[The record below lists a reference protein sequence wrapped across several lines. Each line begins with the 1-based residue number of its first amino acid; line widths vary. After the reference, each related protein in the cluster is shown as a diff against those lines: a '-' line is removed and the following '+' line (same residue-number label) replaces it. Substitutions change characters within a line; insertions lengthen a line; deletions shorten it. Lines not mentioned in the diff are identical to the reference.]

1 MAATKY
7 EVLCRYYNVDMKMP
21 ITNIVNE
28 TWISCFDTVPEKGNY
43 SVETFEFCKSSNPT
57 QERKIQDLL
66 IYGNNSIN
74 PKFNMFFIQDVKHN
88 STATIVNNVIKF
100 EDGTIYEYK
109 SNSIY
114 RNDKEIAANVK
125 SATFNMKTYK
135 VENTTKNLILVNLNI
150 GEGEKEYQKEIE
162 YVLRYW

>member
-1 MAATKY
+1 MKSDKGVTLIALVIYIAVFTIVVSTMALLSSYFYNNMHLIKDDASY
-7 EVLCRYYNVDMKMP
+7 VLEYN
-21 ITNIVNE
+21 
-28 TWISCFDTVPEKGNY
+28 
-43 SVETFEFCKSSNPT
+43 
-57 QERKIQDLL
+57 
-66 IYGNNSIN
+66 
-74 PKFNMFFIQDVKHN
+74 KFNMFFIQDVKHN
-88 STATIVNNVIKF
+88 STATIENNVIKF

-125 SATFNMKTYK
+125 SATFNLKTYK

>member
-1 MAATKY
+1 MKSDKGVTLIALVIYIAVFTIVVSTMTLLSSY
-7 EVLCRYYNVDMKMP
+7 FYNNMHLIKDDASYV
-21 ITNIVNE
+21 
-28 TWISCFDTVPEKGNY
+28 
-43 SVETFEFCKSSNPT
+43 VEYN
-57 QERKIQDLL
+57 
-66 IYGNNSIN
+66 
-74 PKFNMFFIQDVKHN
+74 KFNMFFIQDVKHN
-88 STATIVNNVIKF
+88 STATIENNVIRF

-125 SATFNMKTYK
+125 SATFNLKTYK
-135 VENTTKNLILVNLNI
+135 VKNTTKNLILVNLNI

>member
-28 TWISCFDTVPEKGNY
+28 TWISCFDTVPEKGSY

-74 PKFNMFFIQDVKHN
+74 PKFNMFFM
-88 STATIVNNVIKF
+88 
-100 EDGTIYEYK
+100 YK
-109 SNSIY
+109 SRDFMYS
-114 RNDKEIAANVK
+114 DK
-125 SATFNMKTYK
+125 
-135 VENTTKNLILVNLNI
+135 NTNAFP
-150 GEGEKEYQKEIE
+150 
-162 YVLRYW
+162 YVLKDRMEKVPLSPWFIHSTHASLNSAMTKARALANIIGHSNIKIGKVIPLDQYIEIV

>member
-1 MAATKY
+1 MKSDKGVTLIALVIYIAVFTIVVSTMGLLSSY
-7 EVLCRYYNVDMKMP
+7 FYNNMHLIKDDASYV
-21 ITNIVNE
+21 
-28 TWISCFDTVPEKGNY
+28 
-43 SVETFEFCKSSNPT
+43 VEYN
-57 QERKIQDLL
+57 
-66 IYGNNSIN
+66 
-74 PKFNMFFIQDVKHN
+74 KFNMFFIQDVKHN
-88 STATIVNNVIKF
+88 STATIENNVIKF

-125 SATFNMKTYK
+125 SATFNLETYE
-135 VENTTKNLILVNLNI
+135 VESTTKNLIVVNLDI

>member
-1 MAATKY
+1 MKSDKGVTLISLVIYIAVFTIVVSTMALLSSY
-7 EVLCRYYNVDMKMP
+7 FYNNMHLIKDDASYV
-21 ITNIVNE
+21 
-28 TWISCFDTVPEKGNY
+28 
-43 SVETFEFCKSSNPT
+43 VEYN
-57 QERKIQDLL
+57 
-66 IYGNNSIN
+66 
-74 PKFNMFFIQDVKHN
+74 KFNMFFIQDVKHN
-88 STATIVNNVIKF
+88 STATIENNVIKF

-114 RNDKEIAANVK
+114 RNDKEIATNVK
-125 SATFNMKTYK
+125 SATFNLKTYK

>member
-1 MAATKY
+1 MKSDKGVTLIALVIYIAVFTIVVSTMALLSSY
-7 EVLCRYYNVDMKMP
+7 FYNNMHLIKDDASYV
-21 ITNIVNE
+21 
-28 TWISCFDTVPEKGNY
+28 
-43 SVETFEFCKSSNPT
+43 VEYN
-57 QERKIQDLL
+57 
-66 IYGNNSIN
+66 
-74 PKFNMFFIQDVKHN
+74 KFNMFFIQDVKHN

>member
-1 MAATKY
+1 MKSDKGVTLIALVIYIVVFTIVVSTMALLSSY
-7 EVLCRYYNVDMKMP
+7 FYNNMHLIKDDASYV
-21 ITNIVNE
+21 
-28 TWISCFDTVPEKGNY
+28 
-43 SVETFEFCKSSNPT
+43 VEYN
-57 QERKIQDLL
+57 
-66 IYGNNSIN
+66 
-74 PKFNMFFIQDVKHN
+74 KFNMFFIQDVKHN
-88 STATIVNNVIKF
+88 STATIENNVIKF

-109 SNSIY
+109 FNSIY

-125 SATFNMKTYK
+125 SATFNLKTYK

>member
-1 MAATKY
+1 MKSDKGVTLIALVIYIAVFTIVVSTMALLSSY
-7 EVLCRYYNVDMKMP
+7 FYNNMHLIKDDASYV
-21 ITNIVNE
+21 
-28 TWISCFDTVPEKGNY
+28 
-43 SVETFEFCKSSNPT
+43 VEYN
-57 QERKIQDLL
+57 
-66 IYGNNSIN
+66 
-74 PKFNMFFIQDVKHN
+74 KFNMFFIQDVKHN
-88 STATIVNNVIKF
+88 STATIENNVIKF

-125 SATFNMKTYK
+125 SATFNLKTYK

-150 GEGEKEYQKEIE
+150 GKGEKEYQKEIE

>member
-1 MAATKY
+1 MKSDKGVTLIALVIYIAVFTIVVSTMALLSSY
-7 EVLCRYYNVDMKMP
+7 FYNNMHLIKDDASYV
-21 ITNIVNE
+21 
-28 TWISCFDTVPEKGNY
+28 
-43 SVETFEFCKSSNPT
+43 VEYN
-57 QERKIQDLL
+57 
-66 IYGNNSIN
+66 
-74 PKFNMFFIQDVKHN
+74 KFNMFFIQDVKHN
-88 STATIVNNVIKF
+88 STATIENNVIKF

-125 SATFNMKTYK
+125 SATFNLKTYK

>member
-1 MAATKY
+1 MKSDKGVTLIALVIYIVVFTIVVSTMALLSSY
-7 EVLCRYYNVDMKMP
+7 FYNNMHLIKDDA
-21 ITNIVNE
+21 
-28 TWISCFDTVPEKGNY
+28 S
-43 SVETFEFCKSSNPT
+43 SVVEYN
-57 QERKIQDLL
+57 
-66 IYGNNSIN
+66 
-74 PKFNMFFIQDVKHN
+74 KFNMFFIQDVKHN
-88 STATIVNNVIKF
+88 STATIENNVIKF

-109 SNSIY
+109 FNSIY

-125 SATFNMKTYK
+125 SATFNLKTYK

>member
-1 MAATKY
+1 MKSDKGVTLIALVIYIAVFTIVVSTMGLLSSY
-7 EVLCRYYNVDMKMP
+7 FYNNMHLIKDDASYV
-21 ITNIVNE
+21 
-28 TWISCFDTVPEKGNY
+28 
-43 SVETFEFCKSSNPT
+43 VEYN
-57 QERKIQDLL
+57 
-66 IYGNNSIN
+66 
-74 PKFNMFFIQDVKHN
+74 KFNMFFIQDVKHN
-88 STATIVNNVIKF
+88 STATIENNVIRF

-125 SATFNMKTYK
+125 SATFNLKTYK

>member
-1 MAATKY
+1 MKSDKGVTLIALVIYIAVFTIVVSTMGILSSY
-7 EVLCRYYNVDMKMP
+7 FYNNMHLIKDDASYV
-21 ITNIVNE
+21 
-28 TWISCFDTVPEKGNY
+28 
-43 SVETFEFCKSSNPT
+43 VEYN
-57 QERKIQDLL
+57 
-66 IYGNNSIN
+66 
-74 PKFNMFFIQDVKHN
+74 KFNMFFIQDVKHN
-88 STATIVNNVIKF
+88 STATIENNVIKF

-125 SATFNMKTYK
+125 SATFDLKTYK

>member
-74 PKFNMFFIQDVKHN
+74 PKFNMFFM
-88 STATIVNNVIKF
+88 
-100 EDGTIYEYK
+100 YK
-109 SNSIY
+109 SRDFMYSDKNT
-114 RNDKEIAANVK
+114 ND
-125 SATFNMKTYK
+125 FP
-135 VENTTKNLILVNLNI
+135 
-150 GEGEKEYQKEIE
+150 
-162 YVLRYW
+162 YVLKDRMERVALSPWFVN

>member
-1 MAATKY
+1 MKSDKGVTLIALVIYIAVFTIVVSTMALLSSY
-7 EVLCRYYNVDMKMP
+7 FYNNMHLIKDDASYV
-21 ITNIVNE
+21 
-28 TWISCFDTVPEKGNY
+28 
-43 SVETFEFCKSSNPT
+43 VEYN
-57 QERKIQDLL
+57 
-66 IYGNNSIN
+66 
-74 PKFNMFFIQDVKHN
+74 KFNMFFIQDVKYN

-125 SATFNMKTYK
+125 SATFNLKTYK

>member
-1 MAATKY
+1 MKSDKGVTLIALVIYIAVFTIVVSTMGLLSSY
-7 EVLCRYYNVDMKMP
+7 FYNNMHLIKDDASYV
-21 ITNIVNE
+21 
-28 TWISCFDTVPEKGNY
+28 
-43 SVETFEFCKSSNPT
+43 VEYN
-57 QERKIQDLL
+57 
-66 IYGNNSIN
+66 
-74 PKFNMFFIQDVKHN
+74 KFNMFFIQDVKHN
-88 STATIVNNVIKF
+88 STATIENNVIKF

-125 SATFNMKTYK
+125 SATFDLKTYK

>member
-1 MAATKY
+1 
-7 EVLCRYYNVDMKMP
+7 MK
-21 ITNIVNE
+21 
-28 TWISCFDTVPEKGNY
+28 SEKGITLTSLVIY
-43 SVETFEFCKSSNPT
+43 ICVATIVISSVALISSYFFSNVTSIKSQSTYAVEYN
-57 QERKIQDLL
+57 
-66 IYGNNSIN
+66 
-74 PKFNMFFIQDVKHN
+74 KFNMFFIQDVKHN
-88 STATIVNNVIKF
+88 STATIENNVIKF

-114 RNDKEIAANVK
+114 RNDKEIATNVK
-125 SATFNMKTYK
+125 SATFNLKTYK

>member
-1 MAATKY
+1 MKSDKGITLMALVIYIAVFTIVVSTMALLSSY
-7 EVLCRYYNVDMKMP
+7 FYNNMHLIKDDASYV
-21 ITNIVNE
+21 
-28 TWISCFDTVPEKGNY
+28 
-43 SVETFEFCKSSNPT
+43 VEYN
-57 QERKIQDLL
+57 
-66 IYGNNSIN
+66 
-74 PKFNMFFIQDVKHN
+74 KFNMFFIQDVKHN
-88 STATIVNNVIKF
+88 STATIENNVIKF

-125 SATFNMKTYK
+125 SATFNLETYK

>member
-1 MAATKY
+1 MKSDKGVTLIALVIYIAVFTIVISTMALLSSY
-7 EVLCRYYNVDMKMP
+7 FYNNMHLIKDDASYV
-21 ITNIVNE
+21 
-28 TWISCFDTVPEKGNY
+28 
-43 SVETFEFCKSSNPT
+43 VEYN
-57 QERKIQDLL
+57 
-66 IYGNNSIN
+66 
-74 PKFNMFFIQDVKHN
+74 KFNMFFIQDVKHN
-88 STATIVNNVIKF
+88 STATIENNVIKF

-125 SATFNMKTYK
+125 SATFNLKTYK

>member
-1 MAATKY
+1 MKSDKGVTLIALVIYIAVFTIVVSTMALLSSY
-7 EVLCRYYNVDMKMP
+7 FYNNMHLIKDDASYV
-21 ITNIVNE
+21 
-28 TWISCFDTVPEKGNY
+28 
-43 SVETFEFCKSSNPT
+43 VEYN
-57 QERKIQDLL
+57 
-66 IYGNNSIN
+66 
-74 PKFNMFFIQDVKHN
+74 KFNMFFIQDVKHN
-88 STATIVNNVIKF
+88 STATIENNVIKF

-125 SATFNMKTYK
+125 SATFNWKTYK